1 MGQKVRECF
10 GGKKILYLITVLYKR
25 AAVRVV
31 PAVGQR
37 VRRGLGQLVGH
48 DVDGRVDSRV
58 AGADFIFVLQICF
71 GRNLT

>member
-1 MGQKVRECF
+1 
-10 GGKKILYLITVLYKR
+10 
-25 AAVRVV
+25 
-31 PAVGQR
+31 
-37 VRRGLGQLVGH
+37 VGH